1 MKEKLPELK
10 KSNRREEIRERN
22 TGLAALYR
30 KEMRDHIRSSR
41 FLLILVLI
49 VITSFASL
57 YGALSNLS
65 SAGSSSEFLF
75 LSLFTTSGSAIPFNA
90 PYWATASPLC
100 PRWRVRHIG
109 IRLLSTACRMLTI
122 SRLPP
127 TGSAIA
133 HNSRRAKNP

>member
-75 LSLFTTSGSAIPFNA
+75 LSLFTTSGPPLYPLLPCWA
-90 PYWATASPLC
+90 PLWAWCWVLTP
-100 PRWRVRHIG
+100 
-109 IRLLSTACRMLTI
+109 STANGTAG
-122 SRLPP
+122 P
-127 TGSAIA
+127 
-133 HNSRRAKNP
+133 